1 MIDRKILIPN
11 ASHPIAIEDCS
22 STVVVSKGSLE
33 LARTS
38 SALTLSEAS
47 YPPVRYIPRGDVDMA
62 QLERSDHT
70 TYCPYK
76 GDVSYYSIPALG
88 EAGRNSVWTYEAPF
102 EAVSEIAGHL
112 AFYPDRVSIE
122 LTD

>member
-1 MIDRKILIPN
+1 MTDRKILIPN
-11 ASHPIAIEDCS
+11 ESHPIGIEDCS
-22 STVVVSKGSLE
+22 STVVVSRGSLE
-33 LARTS
+33 IARTS
-38 SALTLSEAS
+38 SAMTLSEAS
-47 YPPVRYIPRGDVDMA
+47 YPPVRYIPRGDVNMA

-76 GDVSYYSIPALG
+76 GDASYYSIPALG
-88 EAGRNSVWTYEAPF
+88 GAGRNSVWTYEAPF

-112 AFYPDRVSIE
+112 AFYPDRLSIE